1 MNVKELLDLFTDT
14 WGTLE
19 IYDITSEKV
28 VFDGNADDLHSELN
42 REVMSIDW
50 PTGSKLTINI
60 ELDEV

>member
-1 MNVKELLDLFTDT
+1 MNVKDLLDLFTDT

-28 VFDGNADDLHSELN
+28 VFEGDADDLPNELD

-50 PTGSKLTINI
+50 PTGNKLTINI
-60 ELDEV
+60 ELEEE

>member
-28 VFDGNADDLHSELN
+28 VFEGDADDLPNEFD

-50 PTGSKLTINI
+50 PTGSKLTINV
-60 ELDEV
+60 ELDEE

>member
-28 VFDGNADDLHSELN
+28 VFEGDADDLPNELDK
-42 REVMSIDW
+42 EVMSIDW
-50 PTGSKLTINI
+50 PTGNKLTINI
-60 ELDEV
+60 ELDEE

>member
-28 VFDGNADDLHSELN
+28 VFEGDADDLPNELD
-42 REVMSIDW
+42 REIMSIDW
-50 PTGSKLTINI
+50 PTGNKLTINI
-60 ELDEV
+60 ELDEE

>member
-14 WGTLE
+14 WGTLV

-28 VFDGNADDLHSELN
+28 VFEGGADDLPNELD

-50 PTGSKLTINI
+50 PTGRDLTINI
-60 ELDEV
+60 ELDEE